1 MRCEWSLVADIGGTN
16 ARFSAVPLGELQS
29 EYEFHHSV
37 QEHPQFSDLI
47 VDVLKEIHAAT
58 GWNYAPKNAC
68 FAVACPA
75 DMDEI
80 SFTNSHWHFTKTQL
94 KQLLNCEQVW
104 VVNDFEAVA
113 HGITELSDNDLV
125 QIGGAEPVA
134 NKPIGILGA
143 GTGLG
148 IAGLVQLGD
157 SYHVIDTEGGHAD
170 YPPINDLQAA
180 VVNLLRQEYGRVSL
194 ERLLSGK
201 GIINIYKSLCALES
215 AEQLYEKPA
224 DVVAAAQKSEDPR
237 AVKTLHMFCE
247 GMGSAAGNLAL
258 TLGAKGGIYIAGGVV
273 PKFQDFF
280 ISSDFR
286 LKFED
291 KGRFVNYLKPIPVY
305 LVVRNNLGLIGA
317 AKRLIL
323 GKE

>member
-16 ARFSAVPLGELQS
+16 ARFSAVPLGELES

-37 QEHPQFSDLI
+37 QEHPHFSDLI
-47 VDVLKEIHAAT
+47 VDLLEEIHAAT

-75 DMDEI
+75 DTEQI
-80 SFTNSHWHFTKTQL
+80 SFTNSHWHFTKSQL
-94 KQLLNCEQVW
+94 KQLLNCDQVW

-113 HGITELSDNDLV
+113 HGITELSENDWV
-125 QIGGAEPVA
+125 QIGGDQPVS

-157 SYHVIDTEGGHAD
+157 RYHVLDTEGGHAD
-170 YPPINDLQAA
+170 YPPIDDLQAA
-180 VVNLLRQEYGRVSL
+180 VVNLLREEYGRVSL

-201 GIINIYKSLCALES
+201 GLVNSYRSLCALEA
-215 AEQLYEKPA
+215 AEPLFDKPA
-224 DVVAAAQKSEDPR
+224 EIVAAAQQGQDSI
-237 AVKTLHMFCE
+237 ALKTLNMFCA

-258 TLGAKGGIYIAGGVV
+258 TLGAKGGVYIAGGVV

-280 ISSDFR
+280 IHSDFR

-291 KGRFVNYLKPIPVY
+291 KGRFVSYLKPIPVY
-305 LVVRNNLGLIGA
+305 LVVRNNLGLVGA
-317 AKRLIL
+317 AKRLIQ
-323 GKE
+323 G